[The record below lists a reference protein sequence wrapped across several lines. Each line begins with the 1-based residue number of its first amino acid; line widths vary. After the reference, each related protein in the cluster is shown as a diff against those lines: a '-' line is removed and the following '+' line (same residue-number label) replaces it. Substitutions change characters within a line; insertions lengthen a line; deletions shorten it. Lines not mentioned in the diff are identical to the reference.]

1 MASGPNLTI
10 PSGGDALNAT
20 VVGNNFTAVRDFLS
34 AVPVDNLSAYYCP
47 NQFGGQTMS
56 AGPANTQ
63 TWYGQYFKPDQSGTD
78 ATTGKYIQACL
89 WMSGLPDHASDSIT
103 ITLQAENSAGAN
115 AFSDVSGAVLTV
127 NSSTTSRT
135 SGTGTSSIAVAVEDA
150 FSTHLDGTLWYRFK
164 WVNSTGN
171 GTARTLTNCQASVW
185 GRTKLQGV

>member
-20 VVGNNFTAVRDFLS
+20 DIGNNFTAVRDFLS
-34 AVPVDNLSAYYCP
+34 AMPVDNLSLYYCP

-63 TWYGQYFKPDQSGTD
+63 TWYGQYFKPNQSGTD
-78 ATTGKYIQACL
+78 ATTGKYLEACF

-103 ITLQAENSAGAN
+103 ITLQEEDSAGAN
-115 AFSDVSGAVLTV
+115 TYSDVSGAALTV
-127 NSSTTSRT
+127 NSATASRT
-135 SGTGTSSIAVAVEDA
+135 ADGTSVAVAVEDA
-150 FSTHLDGTLWYRFK
+150 FSLHLDSTKWYRFK
-164 WVNSTGN
+164 WANSTGS